1 VMSDKRTVLVPR
13 HLSLFTRR
21 GEISRPRIFFLR
33 QRFDSVEQIFL
44 AGNSDNLIP

>member
-21 GEISRPRIFFLR
+21 GKFRVREFFLR